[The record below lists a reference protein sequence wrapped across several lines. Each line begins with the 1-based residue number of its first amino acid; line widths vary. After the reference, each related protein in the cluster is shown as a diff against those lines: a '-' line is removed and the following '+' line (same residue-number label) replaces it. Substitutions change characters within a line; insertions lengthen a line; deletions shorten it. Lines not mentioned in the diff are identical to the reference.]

1 MSSADQDK
9 ERTPIIILL
18 LWSGLILLSAGLLL
32 YLAVTGGSVGTGFP
46 IRPRPALTPASGGD
60 NQIEDA
66 AEDVRPAGPE
76 GSSSGGGTESGGWA
90 LWISA
95 LTLITSTVGLVS
107 NAWLGWRKELRAAR
121 RDRLEA
127 QQLRAELEK
136 TLLEV
141 QQLRDQ
147 LAGDGQNPV

>member
-1 MSSADQDK
+1 MSSQNQSA
-9 ERTPIIILL
+9 ERKSIIGLF
-18 LWSGLILLSAGLLL
+18 LWSGLILLSAGLLI
-32 YLAVTGGSVGTGFP
+32 YLVVAGGQTVGEAGVTL
-46 IRPRPALTPASGGD
+46 PRPVVTPEPGGGGG
-60 NQIEDA
+60 NQ
-66 AEDVRPAGPE
+66 PE
-76 GSSSGGGTESGGWA
+76 GAASDISPAQPGESGGEAGSGMWA

-141 QQLRDQ
+141 QQLRAE
-147 LAGDGQNPV
+147 LAGEKDA

>member
-1 MSSADQDK
+1 M
-9 ERTPIIILL
+9 
-18 LWSGLILLSAGLLL
+18 
-32 YLAVTGGSVGTGFP
+32 
-46 IRPRPALTPASGGD
+46 
-60 NQIEDA
+60 
-66 AEDVRPAGPE
+66 
-76 GSSSGGGTESGGWA
+76 WA

-141 QQLRDQ
+141 QQLRAQ
-147 LAGDGQNPV
+147 LAGEKDA